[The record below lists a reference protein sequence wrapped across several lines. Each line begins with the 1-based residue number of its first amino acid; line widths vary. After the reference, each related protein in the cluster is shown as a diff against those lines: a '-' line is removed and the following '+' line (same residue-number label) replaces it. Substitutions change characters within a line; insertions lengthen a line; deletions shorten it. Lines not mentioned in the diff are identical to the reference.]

1 MILKL
6 PLTDDFAQTFTCT
19 LGNVGTFNFRVVWND
34 RAQIWGMDIT
44 DAVSNVVII
53 NGLTLVC
60 GVDLL
65 APYGLHASFGTLVV
79 IDGLVTGLDPSMS
92 WLTNGFYVVW
102 LSPSEL
108 ST

>member
-6 PLTDDFAQTFTCT
+6 PLTDDFSQKFTCALGT
-19 LGNVGTFNFRVVWND
+19 LGTFDFRVVWND
-34 RAQIWGMDIT
+34 RAQTWSMDVT
-44 DAVSNVVII
+44 NSVTSEVVI

-65 APYGLHASFGTLVV
+65 APYGLHASFGTFVV
-79 IDGLVTGLDPSMS
+79 IDGLVTGLDPSKT

-108 ST
+108 G